1 MIEIVDV
8 DDARAVRNKENVL
21 AWVDMMINQKRPKE
35 AVAKYVSPT
44 YIQHN
49 PLIVTGPDGLVDY
62 FAKLTSERKNARAE
76 MYRIIAFG
84 DWVWTHGRFLNFVD
98 DDPNDTG
105 IAVVDIYR
113 MDEDGKAAEHWDVL
127 QLVGDPET
135 NAAPFAAPSLKFAL
149 KNMSRMRLRTPALN
163 SNGVV

>member
-1 MIEIVDV
+1 MIEIVNLGDR
-8 DDARAVRNKENVL
+8 RAVRNKDNVL
-21 AWVDMMINQKRPKE
+21 AWVEMMINQKRPRE

-49 PLIVTGPDGLVDY
+49 PLIATGPDGLADY
-62 FAKLTSERKNARAE
+62 FSSLTKERERARAE
-76 MYRIIAFG
+76 MYRIIAV
-84 DWVWTHGRFLNFVD
+84 DEWVWTHGRFFNFFD

-113 MDEDGKAAEHWDVL
+113 MDEDGRAAEHWDVL

-135 NAAPFAAPSLKFAL
+135 NAAPFAALGLQAQ
-149 KNMSRMRLRTPALN
+149 N
-163 SNGVV
+163 SNGVL